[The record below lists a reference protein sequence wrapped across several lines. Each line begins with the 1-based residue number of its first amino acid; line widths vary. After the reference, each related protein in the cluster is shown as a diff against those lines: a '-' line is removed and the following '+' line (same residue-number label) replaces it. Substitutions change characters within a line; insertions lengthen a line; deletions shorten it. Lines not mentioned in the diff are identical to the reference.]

1 MSNKEKCIEL
11 LNDVP
16 EFKMGYV
23 LAYLQGL
30 LADETADDAFC
41 EQMYQNY
48 LNDSDPTKHDS
59 VTLESFAAGLGIQL

>member
-11 LNDVP
+11 LDSVP

-30 LADETADDAFC
+30 TADETADDVFC
-41 EQMYQNY
+41 EQMYQDY
-48 LNDSDPTKHDS
+48 LNDLDPAKHDA
-59 VTLESFAAGLGIQL
+59 VPLEAFAAELGIDL